1 MKTEEKKLK
10 PPCSGFQFWQTHG
23 RKDRVVKDF
32 SWWLFSEVF
41 VGVSVQVLQWSNSMS
56 SFLNPMCSSSLGK
69 FVAPSPPT
77 MMYSSPST
85 RWNWKSMDLKS
96 GRNWRKL
103 PKTVSW
109 CAFLDTRFTNSK
121 WNSETVKLT
130 ASHLGSSSNRT
141 GNDPPDNRK
150 FTAPWDPGRGSTAAK
165 APMGAGGGFWKS
177 AEKPSASKTPVFDIK
192 RHAANVSKPFR
203 LVKIGN

>member
-85 RWNWKSMDLKS
+85 GEIGKTWTLKV
-96 GRNWRKL
+96 GETGENCE
-103 PKTVSW
+103 TVSW
-109 CAFLDTRFTNSK
+109 CAFLDTLFTNSK
-121 WNSETVKLT
+121 WNSETNCISSGIVVEQDRKWST
-130 ASHLGSSSNRT
+130 RQQEIHSTLGSRSGFDCCQS
-141 GNDPPDNRK
+141 PY
-150 FTAPWDPGRGSTAAK
+150 GRRGRILEV
-165 APMGAGGGFWKS
+165 GGE
-177 AEKPSASKTPVFDIK
+177 A
-192 RHAANVSKPFR
+192 
-203 LVKIGN
+203 